1 MNTKIEPRGES
12 PRMAT
17 GKSCPRTIAQISAM
31 PGKDTLGRPTEVVFA
46 LSDDGQLFRRE
57 ISQEEWGNW
66 ELLSALPQ
74 GGVR

>member
-12 PRMAT
+12 PRMAM
-17 GKSCPRTIAQISAM
+17 GKSCPRIIAQINAM
-31 PGKDTLGRPTEVVFA
+31 LGKDALGRPTEVGFA
-46 LSDDGQLFRRE
+46 LSDDGQLFRPG
-57 ISQEEWGNW
+57 ISQEEWGNR